1 MKSERFSL
9 KDTKYIEIGRR
20 VIDGLQISDD
30 DVIEMIFKKNS
41 VEIFV
46 QTQKD
51 IESIIATINV
61 NSMLDK

>member
-46 QTQKD
+46 QTKKD